1 MKIPLTKDCPC
12 GTYSS
17 VKGANSSSTQDC
29 PCGTFALVGRLP
41 LWDVLKC
48 QGSQFKQHTGLPL
61 WDVCPCGTF
70 ALVGR
75 TQWGWWWVGIVGHRW
90 TWVIPNRLRES
101 TYTKDKELLGDAYC
115 DLNQIKTKLPDF
127 HPPLLFGLSSFT
139 SSIQFLLCFLVC
151 PVSHPQ
157 LLLGAILARQA
168 PSAKARFSGD
178 CGFETRQKQPTHVK
192 QFIFGE
198 PYIYM

>member
-1 MKIPLTKDCPC
+1 M
-12 GTYSS
+12 
-17 VKGANSSSTQDC
+17 
-29 PCGTFALVGRLP
+29 
-41 LWDVLKC
+41 
-48 QGSQFKQHTGLPL
+48 
-61 WDVCPCGTF
+61 
-70 ALVGR
+70 
-75 TQWGWWWVGIVGHRW
+75 GIVGHRW

-168 PSAKARFSGD
+168 PSAKARFPSSSTFGLSSFTSSIAPGSD
-178 CGFETRQKQPTHVK
+178 SRPPTL
-192 QFIFGE
+192 
-198 PYIYM
+198 PYYYSNLIL